1 MLKCDKVKDYLD
13 GRAEVLDE
21 VSDKILNRIKIL
33 KLQCENGSREI
44 QLQLWARINELKLLL
59 EKIESL
65 HSSQESSVKSST
77 CCPANSLRGSKL
89 VPSQKVKGMLTDG
102 QGGYYPDDKKGV
114 KK

>member
-59 EKIESL
+59 EKIKSL
-65 HSSQESSVKSST
+65 HSSQDIVIFHNNSN
-77 CCPANSLRGSKL
+77 PANSLRGSE
-89 VPSQKVKGMLTDG
+89 
-102 QGGYYPDDKKGV
+102 DKKQIQGD
-114 KK
+114 KT